1 MAELRIAYVINSV
14 EGGGAALPV
23 PAVARALIAQG
34 ARLEVFALTRRDGR
48 AVAAMEAAG
57 LTVHVRQGGEKDHR
71 KTLAW
76 LDARL
81 RDWRPDVIWTSLTRA
96 TLLGQIVGERLG
108 VPVVSWQHAAKLKLA
123 NLLLLR
129 LRQARSRLWVGDSHS
144 VTDLTAERLEV
155 PPSRLVAWPLFAANP
170 DMYRAYPWRPGQT
183 LELGSLGRLHPVK
196 GYDILI
202 EALLRLQ
209 TQGCCFPAAIRVR
222 IAGEGRARAALEE
235 RAERHGLTFIEF
247 TGFNERPLEFLA
259 DLHLYLQPSRSEGLC
274 IAAHEAMQ
282 AGLPV
287 IASSVGELPYS
298 IENGVTGLTV
308 PPGDPW
314 ALAEAL
320 GRLLSRPERLAQ
332 MGAAART
339 RVLERFGQDAF
350 DRTGAAIYQRL
361 PGFIAET
368 GRAPDRA
375 SRPLPNPGGRPC
387 AS

>member
-144 VTDLTAERLEV
+144 VTDLTAEQIGRASCRERVL
-155 PPSRLVAWPLFAANP
+155 RLV
-170 DMYRAYPWRPGQT
+170 
-183 LELGSLGRLHPVK
+183 
-196 GYDILI
+196 
-202 EALLRLQ
+202 
-209 TQGCCFPAAIRVR
+209 
-222 IAGEGRARAALEE
+222 
-235 RAERHGLTFIEF
+235 
-247 TGFNERPLEFLA
+247 
-259 DLHLYLQPSRSEGLC
+259 
-274 IAAHEAMQ
+274 
-282 AGLPV
+282 
-287 IASSVGELPYS
+287 
-298 IENGVTGLTV
+298 
-308 PPGDPW
+308 
-314 ALAEAL
+314 
-320 GRLLSRPERLAQ
+320 
-332 MGAAART
+332 
-339 RVLERFGQDAF
+339 
-350 DRTGAAIYQRL
+350 
-361 PGFIAET
+361 
-368 GRAPDRA
+368 
-375 SRPLPNPGGRPC
+375 
-387 AS
+387 

>member
-14 EGGGAALPV
+14 EGGGAALPA

-48 AVAAMEAAG
+48 AIPAMEAAG
-57 LTVHVRQGGEKDHR
+57 LTVHVRPGGEKDHR
-71 KTLAW
+71 RTLAW

-81 RDWRPDVIWTSLTRA
+81 RDWKPDVIWTSLTRA
-96 TLLGQIVGERLG
+96 TLLGQIVGQRLC
-108 VPVVSWQHAAKLKLA
+108 VPVVSWQHAARLKLA

-155 PPSRLVAWPLFAANP
+155 PPSRLVAWPLFAADP
-170 DMYRAYPWRPGQT
+170 DAPQAQPWRPGQT

-196 GYDILI
+196 GYDVLI
-202 EALLRLQ
+202 EALARLQ
-209 TQGCCFPAAIRVR
+209 AQGCRFPTPVRLR
-222 IAGEGRARAALEE
+222 IAGEGAARAALED
-235 RAERHGLTFIEF
+235 RIARHGLSTIELA
-247 TGFNERPLEFLA
+247 GYSDRPREFLA
-259 DLHLYLQPSRSEGLC
+259 GLHLYLQPSRSEGLC

-287 IASSVGELPYS
+287 IASEVGELPYS

-320 GRLLSRPERLAQ
+320 GRLLSRPERLAG

-339 RVLERFGQDAF
+339 RVLERFGQKAF

-361 PGFIAET
+361 PGFIAEAAQA
-368 GRAPDRA
+368 RAHAPRRSLDLGQSVWR
-375 SRPLPNPGGRPC
+375 
-387 AS
+387 